1 METTSNAQELHH
13 WQANGVLWLKLN
25 RPQALNS
32 LTLSLVD
39 ALTVSIK
46 DAQCNADVR
55 VIVLTGEGRAFC
67 AGADLKDPAR
77 SRPESGA
84 EFVQAIGALTELIEG
99 SGKPVIAAINGIAVA
114 GGMELVLA
122 CDVVIAAESARLGDA
137 HSNYA
142 LFPGGGA
149 TARLPRKIGLN
160 NAKLVMFTGDL
171 QPASDWKTF
180 GLISQVVADDRL
192 MEAASALAAK
202 LATKSPLVLSR
213 MKQALNDA
221 LDHPLSVGLRY
232 ERALSNL
239 HHFSADRVEGLAAF
253 KEKRAPQFTGQ

>member
-1 METTSNAQELHH
+1 MDTAKKTEEL
-13 WQANGVLWLKLN
+13 QQQRGDAVLWLKLN

-39 ALTVSIK
+39 ALTAAIK
-46 DAQCNADVR
+46 DAENDPDVR

-77 SRPESGA
+77 NRPESGA
-84 EFVQAIGALTELIEG
+84 EFVKAIGALTELIEACPR
-99 SGKPVIAAINGIAVA
+99 PVIAAINGIAVA
-114 GGMELVLA
+114 GGLELVLA
-122 CDVVIAAESARLGDA
+122 CDLIIAAESARLGDA

-142 LFPGGGA
+142 LFPGAGA
-149 TARLPRKIGLN
+149 TVRLPRKVGLN
-160 NAKLVMFTGDL
+160 NAKLLMFTGDMH
-171 QPASDWKTF
+171 PATEWKAL
-180 GLISQVVADDRL
+180 GLVNQVVADEDFID
-192 MEAASALAAK
+192 AVSDLAKK
-202 LATKSPLVLSR
+202 LASKSPLVLAR

-221 LDHPLSVGLRY
+221 MDQPLSIALRY

-253 KEKRAPQFTGQ
+253 KEKRAPKFLGK

>member
-1 METTSNAQELHH
+1 MDTTSNTEELHRRTT
-13 WQANGVLWLKLN
+13 NSVLWLKLN

-39 ALTVSIK
+39 ALTTSIK
-46 DAQCNADVR
+46 DAQRDPDVR

-84 EFVQAIGALTELIEG
+84 EFVQAIGALTELIES

-114 GGMELVLA
+114 GGMEIVLA
-122 CDVVIAAESARLGDA
+122 CDLVFAAESARLGDA

-160 NAKLVMFTGDL
+160 NAKLVMFTGDI
-171 QPASDWKTF
+171 QPASDWKALGLVTQVFPDDNFIDDVSTF
-180 GLISQVVADDRL
+180 AARL
-192 MEAASALAAK
+192 AV
-202 LATKSPLVLSR
+202 KSPLVLAR

-221 LDHPLSVGLRY
+221 LDQPVSIGLRY

-239 HHFSADRVEGLAAF
+239 HHFSSDRVEGLAAF
-253 KEKRAPQFTGQ
+253 KEKRPPQFTGN

>member
-1 METTSNAQELHH
+1 METTANTEEL
-13 WQANGVLWLKLN
+13 QRRQDGGVLWLKLN

-32 LTLSLVD
+32 LTLSLVN
-39 ALTVSIK
+39 ALTDTIV
-46 DAQCNADVR
+46 DAQRNPEVR
-55 VIVLTGEGRAFC
+55 IIVLTGEGRAFC

-84 EFVQAIGALTELIEG
+84 EFVKAIGALTELIEA
-99 SGKPVIAAINGIAVA
+99 SPLPVIAAINGIAVA

-122 CDVVIAAESARLGDA
+122 CDLVIAAESARLGDA

-142 LFPGGGA
+142 LFPGAGA
-149 TARLPRKIGLN
+149 TVRLPRKVGLN
-160 NAKLVMFTGDL
+160 NAKLLMFTGDM
-171 QPASDWKTF
+171 QPASEWKAL
-180 GLISQVVADDRL
+180 GLVNQVVPDASFID
-192 MEAASALAAK
+192 AVSALAKK
-202 LATKSPLVLSR
+202 LAAKSPLVLGR

-221 LDHPLSVGLRY
+221 LDQPVPIALRY

-253 KEKRAPQFTGQ
+253 KEKRAPKFTGK

>member
-1 METTSNAQELHH
+1 METASNTEELHR
-13 WQANGVLWLKLN
+13 QQTNGVLWLKLN
-25 RPQALNS
+25 RPQALNA

-39 ALTVSIK
+39 AMTTAIK
-46 DAQCNADVR
+46 DAQRDPEVR

-84 EFVQAIGALTELIEG
+84 EFVKAIGALTELIEACPM
-99 SGKPVIAAINGIAVA
+99 PVIAAINGIAVA
-114 GGMELVLA
+114 GGLELVLA
-122 CDVVIAAESARLGDA
+122 CDLVIAAESARLGDA

-142 LFPGGGA
+142 LFPGAGA
-149 TARLPRKIGLN
+149 TVRLPRKVGLN
-160 NAKLVMFTGDL
+160 NAKQLMFSGEML
-171 QPASDWKTF
+171 PASEWKSL
-180 GLISQVVADDRL
+180 GLVSQVVTDDGFVDAVSTL
-192 MEAASALAAK
+192 ATKLAA
-202 LATKSPLVLSR
+202 KSPLVLAR

-221 LDHPLSVGLRY
+221 MDQPLPVALRY

-253 KEKRAPQFTGQ
+253 KEKRAPKFQGK

>member
-1 METTSNAQELHH
+1 METTSITEELHR
-13 WQANGVLWLKLN
+13 WQTNSVLWLKLN
-25 RPQALNS
+25 RPQALNA

-39 ALTVSIK
+39 AMTTAIK
-46 DAQCNADVR
+46 DAQRDPEVR

-84 EFVQAIGALTELIEG
+84 EFVKAIGELTELIEACPL
-99 SGKPVIAAINGIAVA
+99 PVIAAINGIAVA

-122 CDVVIAAESARLGDA
+122 CDLVFAAESARLGDA

-149 TARLPRKIGLN
+149 TVRLPRKVGLN
-160 NAKLVMFTGDL
+160 NAKLVMFTGDIR
-171 QPASDWKTF
+171 PASEWKTL
-180 GLISQVVADDRL
+180 GLVSQVVADEGFID
-192 MEAASALAAK
+192 AVSTFAAK
-202 LATKSPLVLSR
+202 LAAKSPLVLAR
-213 MKQALNDA
+213 MKQALNDSMDQPA
-221 LDHPLSVGLRY
+221 PTGLRY

-253 KEKRAPQFTGQ
+253 KEKRAPKFQGK

>member
-1 METTSNAQELHH
+1 VETASNTEELH
-13 WQANGVLWLKLN
+13 QRRTNGVLWLKLN

-32 LTLSLVD
+32 LTLSLVV
-39 ALTVSIK
+39 ALTASIK
-46 DAQCNADVR
+46 DAQRDPDVR

-84 EFVQAIGALTELIEG
+84 EFVQAIGALTELIEA

-171 QPASDWKTF
+171 RPASDWKAF
-180 GLISQVVADDRL
+180 GLVSQVVADDGL
-192 MEAASALAAK
+192 MEAVTALAAK

-213 MKQALNDA
+213 MKQALNDS
-221 LDHPLSVGLRY
+221 LDHPLAVGLRY